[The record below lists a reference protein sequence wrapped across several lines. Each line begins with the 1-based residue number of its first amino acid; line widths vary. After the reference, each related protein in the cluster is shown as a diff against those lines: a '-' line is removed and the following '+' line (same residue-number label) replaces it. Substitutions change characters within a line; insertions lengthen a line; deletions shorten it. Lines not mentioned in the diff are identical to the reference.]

1 MGQHWVFL
9 TVCGFLLAGVVGF
22 CLWWSYGRVMLLG
35 AKYRYRY
42 TKLPNFINP
51 SRLSTSPT
59 RRSRLSVPTIL
70 RRVSFKED
78 EEAGGVTE
86 TSYELGRRD
95 D

>member
-1 MGQHWVFL
+1 MGQHWLFL
-9 TVCGFLLAGVVGF
+9 TVCGFCIAGIVGF
-22 CLWWSYGRVMLLG
+22 CLWWSYGRIMLLG

-42 TKLPNFINP
+42 TKVPAIISP
-51 SRLSTSPT
+51 RLSTSPT
-59 RRSRLSVPTIL
+59 RRSRLTVPTIL

-78 EEAGGVTE
+78 EELGGVTE

>member
-9 TVCGFLLAGVVGF
+9 TMCGFLVAGIVGI
-22 CLWWSYGRVMLLG
+22 CLWWSYGRIMLLG
-35 AKYRYRY
+35 AQYRYRY
-42 TKLPNFINP
+42 SKVPTLLSP

-59 RRSRLSVPTIL
+59 RRSRLTVPTIL

-78 EEAGGVTE
+78 EESGVATE

>member
-9 TVCGFLLAGVVGF
+9 TVCGFCIAGVVGF
-22 CLWWSYGRVMLLG
+22 CLWWSYGRIMLLG

-42 TKLPNFINP
+42 TKVSSNSP
-51 SRLSTSPT
+51 RLTSPT
-59 RRSRLSVPTIL
+59 RRSRLTVPTIL

-78 EEAGGVTE
+78 EELGGTTE